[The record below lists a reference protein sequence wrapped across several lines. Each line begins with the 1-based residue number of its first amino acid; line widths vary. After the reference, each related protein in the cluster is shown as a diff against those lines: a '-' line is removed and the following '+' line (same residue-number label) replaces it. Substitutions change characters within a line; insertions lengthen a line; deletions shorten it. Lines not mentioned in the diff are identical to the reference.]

1 MLKIPSFLFSIIA
14 ISSSIILFSANSP
27 SISSIYAQD
36 TQYYNNTTNENNNS
50 SLILHELE
58 NIKTILESKLTKLA
72 TALQI
77 ASNLP
82 ENLQPPDRNLVDPK
96 VKGIPEDADIEKRK
110 IAKILLNQFKEINSI
125 LYYFNNGDI
134 YFDEPFHDQ
143 LNLTATNFSFRDYYQ
158 AVEKTGKTYLS
169 DAILSKATG
178 LNLAVIATPVINHQ
192 NEPIGI
198 LLGTINFNNN
208 DKFLQSLNLQNNSR
222 LVLIDKNGV
231 KIGDSNKNETDVST
245 KSFEKKEQFSHLNSF
260 KLALEGKSGS
270 IVEKFDGK
278 QSQITFL
285 PYNLFQNKRI
295 LLFIQGCNSDIN
307 NSNPCIDND
316 NNNKELNLVNENVLT
331 RLTTFF

>member
-1 MLKIPSFLFSIIA
+1 L
-14 ISSSIILFSANSP
+14 
-27 SISSIYAQD
+27 D
-36 TQYYNNTTNENNNS
+36 
-50 SLILHELE
+50 
-58 NIKTILESKLTKLA
+58 
-72 TALQI
+72 
-77 ASNLP
+77 
-82 ENLQPPDRNLVDPK
+82 
-96 VKGIPEDADIEKRK
+96 
-110 IAKILLNQFKEINSI
+110 QFKDINSI

-158 AVEKTGKTYLS
+158 AVEKTEKTYLS

-245 KSFEKKEQFSHLNSF
+245 KSFEKKEQFSNLTSV

-278 QSQITFL
+278 ESQITFL
-285 PYNLFQNKRI
+285 PYDLFQNKRI
-295 LLFIQGCNSDIN
+295 LLLIQGCNSDVN
-307 NSNPCIDND
+307 NSNQCIDND

-331 RLTTFF
+331 RLGTFF